1 MQNIRGMPTKD
12 LIRQRLMARRRELL
26 ARYRDEL
33 ERVEEELAGRTA
45 EIVESSAEEWDARV
59 ISSLG
64 DADVRALVEVVEAV
78 RRLDRGI
85 YGVCTECDAPV
96 GAARLEAK
104 PEAALC
110 IDCASDL
117 ERPIARSA

>member
-1 MQNIRGMPTKD
+1 MPTTKEAA
-12 LIRQRLMARRRELL
+12 RQRLLARRRELL

-33 ERVEEELAGRTA
+33 ERVEEELSARTA
-45 EIVESSAEEWDARV
+45 EVVESSAEEWDARV

-64 DADVRALVEVVEAV
+64 DADVRAIVEVVEAL

-85 YGVCTECDAPV
+85 YGICMECDAPI

-117 ERPIARSA
+117 ERPVARSA